1 MSRFNAQIELADYAL
16 GLAAVDV
23 ADVRK
28 LASLLS
34 IAGHHGLRA
43 TLLEAAAELGYCAPD
58 GGPAR
63 EPGQPPH
70 KPAASNPTKSAS
82 CDHNSMMLIDK
93 DKPLGR
99 FVWECADCGYI
110 YGRDILVELEDSI
123 KRRGTADF
131 DGAGD
136 METLIDKA
144 VIDLREMRTTLKQCR
159 SVLQSIWKRGYLDP
173 QLDAAITRIDSIIP
187 PSEV

>member
-1 MSRFNAQIELADYAL
+1 MKIQTSEAVARFNAQIELADYAL
-16 GLAAVDV
+16 GLAAVDI

-63 EPGQPPH
+63 EPGQSPD
-70 KPAASNPTKSAS
+70 KPAASNPTKSAK
-82 CDHNSMMLIDK
+82 CVHNNMRLIDK

-99 FVWECADCGYI
+99 FVWECADCGYV
-110 YGRDILVELEDSI
+110 YGKVDADNWRAFIENSAHPGDVANVILERDRLRSALQLCVARLAEYPDAEG
-123 KRRGTADF
+123 GTALEI
-131 DGAGD
+131 GRRA
-136 METLIDKA
+136 
-144 VIDLREMRTTLKQCR
+144 LK
-159 SVLQSIWKRGYLDP
+159 P
-173 QLDAAITRIDSIIP
+173 
-187 PSEV
+187 